1 MYSKMQMKL
10 IKMSMAHYPESS
22 ISRNAQNQC
31 ALSEMATPYRNNTST
46 FKKIKK
52 IFELVSDPI

>member
-10 IKMSMAHYPESS
+10 MKMSMAHYPVSS
-22 ISRNAQNQC
+22 ISRNVQNQC
-31 ALSEMATPYRNNTST
+31 ALSEMVTPYRNNTST

-52 IFELVSDPI
+52 NI